1 LEIKSMNWLN
11 TNTLHNVLNVLIWL
25 PAAIAGFLTA
35 TGCTTL
41 ANGSFDC
48 TASWL
53 PPQDALWIAAGCG
66 LLKTIIN
73 VVRDGPSGLI
83 KPQPPVQK

>member
-1 LEIKSMNWLN
+1 MNWLN

-25 PAAIAGFLTA
+25 PTAIAGFLTA

-41 ANGSFDC
+41 ANGGFDC

-53 PPQDALWIAAGCG
+53 PPQYALWIAAGSG
-66 LLKTIIN
+66 LLKTVIN
-73 VVRDGPSGLI
+73 LQRDGLAGMI
-83 KPQPPVQK
+83 KPQPRLK